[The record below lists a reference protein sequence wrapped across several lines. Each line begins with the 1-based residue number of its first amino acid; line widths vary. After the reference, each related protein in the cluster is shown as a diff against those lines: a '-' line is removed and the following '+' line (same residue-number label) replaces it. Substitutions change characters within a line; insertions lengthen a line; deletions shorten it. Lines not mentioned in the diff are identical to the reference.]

1 DFVAMLPWAL
11 LAALLTGAVEVGV
24 LHLLRNR
31 SAAANI
37 AALVTVPI
45 LAVLIFVVT
54 ISGFMYSPALAPTA
68 TACAL
73 IAVVVIPVAVFLGRR
88 MALGA
93 MAAEPGRGGARSAR
107 AAQE

>member
-1 DFVAMLPWAL
+1 MTDFMHMLPWAL
-11 LAALLTGAVEVGV
+11 LAAVLTGSIEVGV

-45 LAVLIFVVT
+45 LAVLIFVIT

-68 TACAL
+68 NGQPSGRPRRPAGNSSLGSAT
-73 IAVVVIPVAVFLGRR
+73 ISGRR
-88 MALGA
+88 W
-93 MAAEPGRGGARSAR
+93 PGSGR
-107 AAQE
+107 